1 MIVWAV
7 LFRKGNADEERK
19 NREILQQ
26 NRKRKTMKVN
36 ASYVRRLV
44 RVMIY
49 GYMALPVLIF
59 FIGWCRWYIGIPCAC
74 VLACS
79 VRGCMLEHRDAAD
92 FSYVLTSMHGRKM
105 AAIVLLVLLW
115 AGLSGVG
122 GYVWQNTD
130 HTIRN
135 ELFTLLVQEKWPLI
149 KEMELVSA
157 NGVAGTQIRGLVYYI
172 GYWLPAAAVGKLA
185 GLSAG
190 WAVQYLWAVAGI
202 LLMYAWICISRNK
215 LAVWPLLVLI
225 FFSGLDA
232 LGVLL
237 TSSQGL
243 TVFGDAH
250 LEAWAPYYQFSS
262 MTTQL
267 FWVFN
272 QAVPAWLLAALVFF
286 GEKPRNLL
294 FSASLTIL
302 TATFPF
308 VGMLPFVLYF
318 MVRRCTWEVQL
329 WKNRGILGMLYS
341 CLDNWGSFQNIAGTA
356 VTGMICGIYISGN
369 NAVRH
374 SLPLLNSSR
383 RGLFVVLGILAVLAG
398 GTAVWAFVVRGR
410 GVLLL
415 KAAAAAFVSVFIY
428 QIVRLSY
435 VDWQSPLF
443 YWVNLTVFYFL
454 EAGVFLLVL
463 YPVVKDRKLFLLT
476 GVWLYVIPL
485 VMIGNSCDF
494 CMRASIPGLFL
505 IMLWCIDALDVQT
518 SQNFKWDSQTWA
530 RQKQKRACVLAVLL
544 LIGAV
549 TPLHEVKRS
558 YLYTREY
565 YENQTADQEEIFLGN
580 NFSGSTA
587 GFFWRYLA
595 KL

>member
-49 GYMALPVLIF
+49 GYLALPVLIF

-232 LGVLL
+232 L
-237 TSSQGL
+237 
-243 TVFGDAH
+243 
-250 LEAWAPYYQFSS
+250 
-262 MTTQL
+262 
-267 FWVFN
+267 
-272 QAVPAWLLAALVFF
+272 
-286 GEKPRNLL
+286 
-294 FSASLTIL
+294 
-302 TATFPF
+302 
-308 VGMLPFVLYF
+308 
-318 MVRRCTWEVQL
+318 
-329 WKNRGILGMLYS
+329 
-341 CLDNWGSFQNIAGTA
+341 
-356 VTGMICGIYISGN
+356 
-369 NAVRH
+369 
-374 SLPLLNSSR
+374 
-383 RGLFVVLGILAVLAG
+383 
-398 GTAVWAFVVRGR
+398 
-410 GVLLL
+410 
-415 KAAAAAFVSVFIY
+415 
-428 QIVRLSY
+428 
-435 VDWQSPLF
+435 
-443 YWVNLTVFYFL
+443 
-454 EAGVFLLVL
+454 
-463 YPVVKDRKLFLLT
+463 DRKS
-476 GVWLYVIPL
+476 VV
-485 VMIGNSCDF
+485 
-494 CMRASIPGLFL
+494 
-505 IMLWCIDALDVQT
+505 
-518 SQNFKWDSQTWA
+518 
-530 RQKQKRACVLAVLL
+530 
-544 LIGAV
+544 
-549 TPLHEVKRS
+549 
-558 YLYTREY
+558 
-565 YENQTADQEEIFLGN
+565 
-580 NFSGSTA
+580 
-587 GFFWRYLA
+587 
-595 KL
+595 